1 MKKEIFV
8 LALQSF
14 LLLWLIWYTANF
26 WSQSTPNWYYQG
38 FLRSVIF
45 VNYLPT

>member
-14 LLLWLIWYTANF
+14 LLLWLIWVPKFEASKHSILLIFGLNQPLAGTIK
-26 WSQSTPNWYYQG
+26 G
-38 FLRSVIF
+38 F
-45 VNYLPT
+45 